1 MKENFEEKLTEGS
14 VAARLVAFSLPFLM
28 ANFLQTLYGM
38 ADLFIAG
45 QFNGA
50 DVITAVS
57 IGSQIMHMITVIIA
71 GLAMGTTVLTARAVG
86 AGKERDA
93 GLCAGNSL
101 LAFLIFSVFATAI
114 LFVFCPQIVAL
125 MHTPPEAVGETLS
138 YLGICFL
145 GIPFI
150 SLYNSVSAVF
160 RGAGD
165 SKRPLYFVAASCL
178 VNIILDIVFMG
189 PLALGSRGAA
199 LATVLSQAFS
209 AFLAAFVL
217 FARGKRGASGETC
230 GRASGGACG
239 GTHSGTHS
247 EACGGVDEASGG
259 THRGAGGTRSASR
272 GKSGASGD
280 ACGETLGGASGGASG
295 DADGRSGAC
304 GGTHSGACG
313 GATGG
318 ADGRSVV
325 CGKRGVCVR
334 ILRGD
339 FRMDAKVLKALLQIG
354 LPVSAQDGFI
364 QVSFL
369 VITIIANSRGLS
381 VAAAVGIVE
390 KIICFLFLVPSS
402 MLSAISALAAQN
414 MGASLHSR
422 ARHTLYAGMA
432 IASAF
437 GALFALAFQ
446 FASVPFVSL
455 FTHDAEVV
463 QLGAQYLRSY
473 VFDCFFAA
481 FHFAF
486 SGFFCA
492 YGYSLLSFVHNT
504 VSILL
509 VRIPGA
515 YLAAKYF
522 PGTLYPMGWA
532 PAIGSLLSSL
542 ICLGFYLL
550 LKRNGK
556 FGGGLERHGGK

>member
-14 VAARLVAFSLPFLM
+14 VAGKLVAFSLPFLM

-86 AGKERDA
+86 AGKERHA

-101 LAFLIFSVFATAI
+101 LAFLIFSVFATAF

-217 FARGKRGASGETC
+217 FARGKRGASGETY
-230 GRASGGACG
+230 GG
-239 GTHSGTHS
+239 
-247 EACGGVDEASGG
+247 
-259 THRGAGGTRSASR
+259 
-272 GKSGASGD
+272 
-280 ACGETLGGASGGASG
+280 ACGETLGGA
-295 DADGRSGAC
+295 C
-304 GGTHSGACG
+304 GETHSGACG
-313 GATGG
+313 GASGG
-318 ADGRSVV
+318 SR
-325 CGKRGVCVR
+325 GKRGACVR

-414 MGASLHSR
+414 MGASLHAR

>member
-28 ANFLQTLYGM
+28 ANFLQALYGM

-125 MHTPPEAVGETLS
+125 MHTPPEAVGESLS

-178 VNIILDIVFMG
+178 VNIILDVFFMG

-217 FARGKRGASGETC
+217 FARGKRGAC
-230 GRASGGACG
+230 G
-239 GTHSGTHS
+239 
-247 EACGGVDEASGG
+247 
-259 THRGAGGTRSASR
+259 GAGGAV
-272 GKSGASGD
+272 GGDGA
-280 ACGETLGGASGGASG
+280 
-295 DADGRSGAC
+295 
-304 GGTHSGACG
+304 
-313 GATGG
+313 
-318 ADGRSVV
+318 
-325 CGKRGVCVR
+325 CVR

-414 MGASLHSR
+414 MGASLHAR

-463 QLGAQYLRSY
+463 QLGGQYLRSY

-492 YGYSLLSFVHNT
+492 YGYSLLSFFHNT

-550 LKRNGK
+550 LKQNGK

>member
-1 MKENFEEKLTEGS
+1 
-14 VAARLVAFSLPFLM
+14 M

-178 VNIILDIVFMG
+178 VNIILDVFFMG

-217 FARGKRGASGETC
+217 FARGKRGASGGAT
-230 GRASGGACG
+230 GGAGGTRGKSGASGGACG
-239 GTHSGTHS
+239 GAT
-247 EACGGVDEASGG
+247 
-259 THRGAGGTRSASR
+259 
-272 GKSGASGD
+272 GD
-280 ACGETLGGASGGASG
+280 ACGETLGGAT
-295 DADGRSGAC
+295 SGAC
-304 GGTHSGACG
+304 GSSGA
-313 GATGG
+313 
-318 ADGRSVV
+318 
-325 CGKRGVCVR
+325 CVR

-414 MGASLHSR
+414 MGASLHAR

-463 QLGAQYLRSY
+463 QLGGQYLRSY

>member
-14 VAARLVAFSLPFLM
+14 VAAKLVAFSLPFLM

-178 VNIILDIVFMG
+178 VNIILDVFFMG
-189 PLALGSRGAA
+189 PLDLGSRGAA

-217 FARGKRGASGETC
+217 FACGKRG
-230 GRASGGACG
+230 
-239 GTHSGTHS
+239 
-247 EACGGVDEASGG
+247 
-259 THRGAGGTRSASR
+259 
-272 GKSGASGD
+272 
-280 ACGETLGGASGGASG
+280 ACGETLGGADGGDGASG
-295 DADGRSGAC
+295 G
-304 GGTHSGACG
+304 
-313 GATGG
+313 TGG
-318 ADGRSVV
+318 AR
-325 CGKRGVCVR
+325 GKRGACVR

-414 MGASLHSR
+414 MGASLHAR

>member
-1 MKENFEEKLTEGS
+1 MEEKLTEGS

-57 IGSQIMHMITVIIA
+57 VGSQIMHMITVIIA

-86 AGKERDA
+86 ASKERDA

-101 LAFLIFSVFATAI
+101 LAFLIFSLFATAI

-125 MHTPPEAVGETLS
+125 MHTPKEAVGETLS

-178 VNIILDIVFMG
+178 VNIILDMVFMG
-189 PLALGSRGAA
+189 PLALGARGAA
-199 LATVLSQAFS
+199 IATVLSQAFS
-209 AFLAAFVL
+209 AFLASFVL
-217 FARGKRGASGETC
+217 FARGR
-230 GRASGGACG
+230 G
-239 GTHSGTHS
+239 GT
-247 EACGGVDEASGG
+247 
-259 THRGAGGTRSASR
+259 
-272 GKSGASGD
+272 
-280 ACGETLGGASGGASG
+280 
-295 DADGRSGAC
+295 
-304 GGTHSGACG
+304 
-313 GATGG
+313 
-318 ADGRSVV
+318 
-325 CGKRGVCVR
+325 CVK

-339 FRMDAKVLKALLQIG
+339 FRIDAKILKGLLQIG

-414 MGASLHSR
+414 MGASLHAR
-422 ARHTLYAGMA
+422 ARHTLYTGMILA
-432 IASAF
+432 ASF
-437 GALFALAFQ
+437 GALFSLAFQ
-446 FASVPFVSL
+446 FAALPFVSL
-455 FTHDAEVV
+455 FTRDAAVV
-463 QLGAQYLRSY
+463 QLGGQYLRSY

-504 VSILL
+504 LSILL

-522 PGTLYPMGWA
+522 PATLYPMGWA
-532 PAIGSLLSSL
+532 PALGSLLSSL
-542 ICLGFYLL
+542 ICLGFYLF

-556 FGGGLERHGGK
+556 FGMQRHGGK

>member
-1 MKENFEEKLTEGS
+1 MEEKLTEGS

-57 IGSQIMHMITVIIA
+57 VGSQIMHMITVIIA

-86 AGKERDA
+86 ASKERDA

-101 LAFLIFSVFATAI
+101 LAFLIFSLFATAI

-125 MHTPPEAVGETLS
+125 MHTPKEAVVETLS

-178 VNIILDIVFMG
+178 VNIILDMVFMG
-189 PLALGSRGAA
+189 PLALGARGAA
-199 LATVLSQAFS
+199 IATVLSQAFS
-209 AFLAAFVL
+209 AFLASFVL
-217 FARGKRGASGETC
+217 FARGR
-230 GRASGGACG
+230 RGACG
-239 GTHSGTHS
+239 RGM
-247 EACGGVDEASGG
+247 ACV
-259 THRGAGGTRSASR
+259 
-272 GKSGASGD
+272 K
-280 ACGETLGGASGGASG
+280 
-295 DADGRSGAC
+295 
-304 GGTHSGACG
+304 
-313 GATGG
+313 
-318 ADGRSVV
+318 
-325 CGKRGVCVR
+325 

-339 FRMDAKVLKALLQIG
+339 FRIDAKVLKGLLQIG

-414 MGASLHSR
+414 MGASLHAR
-422 ARHTLYAGMA
+422 ARHTLYAGMV

-463 QLGAQYLRSY
+463 QLGGQYLRSY

-504 VSILL
+504 LSILL

-522 PGTLYPMGWA
+522 PATLYPMGWA
-532 PAIGSLLSSL
+532 PALGSLLSSL
-542 ICLGFYLL
+542 ICLGFYLF

-556 FGGGLERHGGK
+556 FGMQRHGGK

>member
-1 MKENFEEKLTEGS
+1 MKENLEGKLTEGS
-14 VAARLVAFSLPFLM
+14 VAARLIAFSLPFLM

-86 AGKERDA
+86 ACKERDA

-101 LAFLIFSVFATAI
+101 LAFLIFSLFATAI

-150 SLYNSVSAVF
+150 SLYNSVAAVF

-165 SKRPLYFVAASCL
+165 SKRPLYFVAVSCL
-178 VNIILDIVFMG
+178 VNIILDIFFMG

-217 FARGKRGASGETC
+217 FARGKRGACGETL
-230 GRASGGACG
+230 GGACG
-239 GTHSGTHS
+239 G
-247 EACGGVDEASGG
+247 ASGG
-259 THRGAGGTRSASR
+259 NGGSR
-272 GKSGASGD
+272 GSSGASGD
-280 ACGETLGGASGGASG
+280 ACGGVGEAS
-295 DADGRSGAC
+295 
-304 GGTHSGACG
+304 GGTHSGAGGVGGTHAGACG

-318 ADGRSVV
+318 A
-325 CGKRGVCVR
+325 CVR

-414 MGASLHSR
+414 MGASLHAR

-446 FASVPFVSL
+446 FVSVPFVSL

-463 QLGAQYLRSY
+463 QLGGQYLRSY

-522 PGTLYPMGWA
+522 PATLYPMGWA

>member
-14 VAARLVAFSLPFLM
+14 VAARLIAFSLPFLM

-230 GRASGGACG
+230 GGADGGDGASG
-239 GTHSGTHS
+239 GTHSG
-247 EACGGVDEASGG
+247 ACSGATGGADG
-259 THRGAGGTRSASR
+259 SR
-272 GKSGASGD
+272 GKRGACGETHAGACDGASGD
-280 ACGETLGGASGGASG
+280 AHAGACGETLGWACGGVG
-295 DADGRSGAC
+295 GADGRSGAC
-304 GGTHSGACG
+304 GKSGASG
-313 GATGG
+313 GACGG
-318 ADGRSVV
+318 ADGRS
-325 CGKRGVCVR
+325 GACVR

-414 MGASLHSR
+414 MGASLHAR

-463 QLGAQYLRSY
+463 QLGGQYLRSY

-492 YGYSLLSFVHNT
+492 YGYSLLSFFHNT

>member
-1 MKENFEEKLTEGS
+1 MKENLEGKLTEGS

-86 AGKERDA
+86 ACKERDA
-93 GLCAGNSL
+93 DLCAGNSL
-101 LAFLIFSVFATAI
+101 LAFLIFSLFATAI
-114 LFVFCPQIVAL
+114 LFVFCPQVVSL

-178 VNIILDIVFMG
+178 VNIILDVFFMG

-217 FARGKRGASGETC
+217 FARGKRGASG
-230 GRASGGACG
+230 
-239 GTHSGTHS
+239 GT
-247 EACGGVDEASGG
+247 
-259 THRGAGGTRSASR
+259 
-272 GKSGASGD
+272 
-280 ACGETLGGASGGASG
+280 
-295 DADGRSGAC
+295 
-304 GGTHSGACG
+304 
-313 GATGG
+313 TGG
-318 ADGRSVV
+318 A
-325 CGKRGVCVR
+325 CVR

-414 MGASLHSR
+414 MGASLHAR

>member
-86 AGKERDA
+86 AGKEREA

-217 FARGKRGASGETC
+217 FARGKRGASG
-230 GRASGGACG
+230 
-239 GTHSGTHS
+239 
-247 EACGGVDEASGG
+247 GV
-259 THRGAGGTRSASR
+259 
-272 GKSGASGD
+272 
-280 ACGETLGGASGGASG
+280 GGASGGVGGASG
-295 DADGRSGAC
+295 ETLSGAC
-304 GGTHSGACG
+304 GGTG
-313 GATGG
+313 GA
-318 ADGRSVV
+318 R
-325 CGKRGVCVR
+325 GKRGACVR

-414 MGASLHSR
+414 MGASLHAR

-463 QLGAQYLRSY
+463 QLGGQYLRSY

>member
-14 VAARLVAFSLPFLM
+14 VAGKLVAFSIPFLM

-125 MHTPPEAVGETLS
+125 MHTPPEAVLETLS

-178 VNIILDIVFMG
+178 VNIILDVFFMG

-217 FARGKRGASGETC
+217 FARGKRGACGGATGETLGDAC
-230 GRASGGACG
+230 GGTDGRGGATGGTGGARGKSGATGDACGGATGGACG
-239 GTHSGTHS
+239 GTH
-247 EACGGVDEASGG
+247 
-259 THRGAGGTRSASR
+259 AG
-272 GKSGASGD
+272 
-280 ACGETLGGASGGASG
+280 ACGETLGGA
-295 DADGRSGAC
+295 
-304 GGTHSGACG
+304 
-313 GATGG
+313 
-318 ADGRSVV
+318 
-325 CGKRGVCVR
+325 CVR

-414 MGASLHSR
+414 MGASFHAR

>member
-14 VAARLVAFSLPFLM
+14 VAAKLVAFSLPFLM

-178 VNIILDIVFMG
+178 VNIILDVFFMG
-189 PLALGSRGAA
+189 PLDLGSRGAA

-217 FARGKRGASGETC
+217 FARGKRGSSGGACGETC
-230 GRASGGACG
+230 GGADGGDGTSGGACG
-239 GTHSGTHS
+239 GTHSG
-247 EACGGVDEASGG
+247 AS
-259 THRGAGGTRSASR
+259 
-272 GKSGASGD
+272 
-280 ACGETLGGASGGASG
+280 GETLGGACGGAS
-295 DADGRSGAC
+295 
-304 GGTHSGACG
+304 
-313 GATGG
+313 GG
-318 ADGRSVV
+318 ADGRSGV
-325 CGKRGVCVR
+325 CGSSGACVR

-414 MGASLHSR
+414 MGASLHAR

-463 QLGAQYLRSY
+463 QLGGQYLRSY

-556 FGGGLERHGGK
+556 FGGGLERYGGK

>member
-86 AGKERDA
+86 ACKERDA

-101 LAFLIFSVFATAI
+101 LAFLIFSLFATAI

-178 VNIILDIVFMG
+178 VNIILDVFFMG

-217 FARGKRGASGETC
+217 FARGKRGA
-230 GRASGGACG
+230 
-239 GTHSGTHS
+239 
-247 EACGGVDEASGG
+247 
-259 THRGAGGTRSASR
+259 
-272 GKSGASGD
+272 
-280 ACGETLGGASGGASG
+280 CGETHG
-295 DADGRSGAC
+295 
-304 GGTHSGACG
+304 GACG

-318 ADGRSVV
+318 A
-325 CGKRGVCVR
+325 CVR

-402 MLSAISALAAQN
+402 MLSAISALAAQS
-414 MGASLHSR
+414 MGAGLHAR

-463 QLGAQYLRSY
+463 LLGGQYLRSY

>member
-1 MKENFEEKLTEGS
+1 MKENLEGKLTEGS
-14 VAARLVAFSLPFLM
+14 VAARLIAFSLPFLM

-86 AGKERDA
+86 ACKERDA

-125 MHTPPEAVGETLS
+125 MHTPPVAVGETLS

-178 VNIILDIVFMG
+178 VNIILDVFFMG

-217 FARGKRGASGETC
+217 FARGKRGAC
-230 GRASGGACG
+230 
-239 GTHSGTHS
+239 
-247 EACGGVDEASGG
+247 
-259 THRGAGGTRSASR
+259 
-272 GKSGASGD
+272 
-280 ACGETLGGASGGASG
+280 GGASGGARGS
-295 DADGRSGAC
+295 SGA
-304 GGTHSGACG
+304 
-313 GATGG
+313 
-318 ADGRSVV
+318 
-325 CGKRGVCVR
+325 CVR

-414 MGASLHSR
+414 MGASLHAR

-463 QLGAQYLRSY
+463 QLGGQYLRSY

>member
-1 MKENFEEKLTEGS
+1 MKENLEGKLTEGS
-14 VAARLVAFSLPFLM
+14 VAARLIAFSLPFLM

-86 AGKERDA
+86 AGKEREA

-114 LFVFCPQIVAL
+114 LFVFCPQVVSL

-178 VNIILDIVFMG
+178 VNIILDVFFMG

-217 FARGKRGASGETC
+217 FARGKRGASGETL
-230 GRASGGACG
+230 GGACG
-239 GTHSGTHS
+239 G
-247 EACGGVDEASGG
+247 AY
-259 THRGAGGTRSASR
+259 
-272 GKSGASGD
+272 
-280 ACGETLGGASGGASG
+280 
-295 DADGRSGAC
+295 
-304 GGTHSGACG
+304 
-313 GATGG
+313 
-318 ADGRSVV
+318 
-325 CGKRGVCVR
+325 VR

-414 MGASLHSR
+414 MGASLHAR

-463 QLGAQYLRSY
+463 QLGGQYLRSY

-532 PAIGSLLSSL
+532 PAIGSFLSSL

>member
-14 VAARLVAFSLPFLM
+14 IAGKLVAFSLPFLM

-86 AGKERDA
+86 AGKEREA

-178 VNIILDIVFMG
+178 VNIILDVFFMG

-217 FARGKRGASGETC
+217 FACGKRGA
-230 GRASGGACG
+230 
-239 GTHSGTHS
+239 
-247 EACGGVDEASGG
+247 CGGVGGNHSGV
-259 THRGAGGTRSASR
+259 GGTRSASR
-272 GKSGASGD
+272 GKSGVSGD
-280 ACGETLGGASGGASG
+280 ACGGTHAGASGGADGG
-295 DADGRSGAC
+295 DGAC
-304 GGTHSGACG
+304 SGTHSGACG

-318 ADGRSVV
+318 NGGSR
-325 CGKRGVCVR
+325 GKRGACVR

-414 MGASLHSR
+414 MGASLHAR

-463 QLGAQYLRSY
+463 QLGGQYLRSY

-556 FGGGLERHGGK
+556 FGGGLEKHGGK

>member
-1 MKENFEEKLTEGS
+1 
-14 VAARLVAFSLPFLM
+14 
-28 ANFLQTLYGM
+28 LQ
-38 ADLFIAG
+38 
-45 QFNGA
+45 
-50 DVITAVS
+50 
-57 IGSQIMHMITVIIA
+57 
-71 GLAMGTTVLTARAVG
+71 
-86 AGKERDA
+86 
-93 GLCAGNSL
+93 
-101 LAFLIFSVFATAI
+101 
-114 LFVFCPQIVAL
+114 
-125 MHTPPEAVGETLS
+125 
-138 YLGICFL
+138 
-145 GIPFI
+145 
-150 SLYNSVSAVF
+150 
-160 RGAGD
+160 
-165 SKRPLYFVAASCL
+165 
-178 VNIILDIVFMG
+178 
-189 PLALGSRGAA
+189 
-199 LATVLSQAFS
+199 
-209 AFLAAFVL
+209 
-217 FARGKRGASGETC
+217 
-230 GRASGGACG
+230 
-239 GTHSGTHS
+239 
-247 EACGGVDEASGG
+247 
-259 THRGAGGTRSASR
+259 
-272 GKSGASGD
+272 
-280 ACGETLGGASGGASG
+280 
-295 DADGRSGAC
+295 
-304 GGTHSGACG
+304 
-313 GATGG
+313 
-318 ADGRSVV
+318 
-325 CGKRGVCVR
+325 
-334 ILRGD
+334 GD

-414 MGASLHSR
+414 MGASLHAR

-463 QLGAQYLRSY
+463 QLGGQYLRSY

>member
-14 VAARLVAFSLPFLM
+14 VAGKLVAFSLPFLM

-101 LAFLIFSVFATAI
+101 LAFLIFSVFATAF

-217 FARGKRGASGETC
+217 FARGKRGASGETY
-230 GRASGGACG
+230 GG
-239 GTHSGTHS
+239 
-247 EACGGVDEASGG
+247 
-259 THRGAGGTRSASR
+259 
-272 GKSGASGD
+272 
-280 ACGETLGGASGGASG
+280 ACGETLGGA
-295 DADGRSGAC
+295 C
-304 GGTHSGACG
+304 GETHSGACG
-313 GATGG
+313 GASGG
-318 ADGRSVV
+318 SR
-325 CGKRGVCVR
+325 GKRGACVR

-414 MGASLHSR
+414 MGASLHAR

>member
-1 MKENFEEKLTEGS
+1 MKENLEGKLTEGS

-93 GLCAGNSL
+93 CLCAGNSL

-178 VNIILDIVFMG
+178 VNIILDVFFMG

-217 FARGKRGASGETC
+217 FARGKRGA
-230 GRASGGACG
+230 
-239 GTHSGTHS
+239 
-247 EACGGVDEASGG
+247 CGGV
-259 THRGAGGTRSASR
+259 
-272 GKSGASGD
+272 GD
-280 ACGETLGGASGGASG
+280 ACGETYGGADGRGGASGGSRG
-295 DADGRSGAC
+295 SSGA
-304 GGTHSGACG
+304 
-313 GATGG
+313 
-318 ADGRSVV
+318 
-325 CGKRGVCVR
+325 CVR

-414 MGASLHSR
+414 MGASLHAR

-455 FTHDAEVV
+455 FTHDAAVV
-463 QLGAQYLRSY
+463 QLGGQYLRSY

-532 PAIGSLLSSL
+532 PALGSLLSSL

-550 LKRNGK
+550 LKRNGR

>member
-1 MKENFEEKLTEGS
+1 MKENLEGKLTEGS

-86 AGKERDA
+86 ACKERDA

-101 LAFLIFSVFATAI
+101 LAFLIFSLFATAI

-178 VNIILDIVFMG
+178 VNIILDVFFMG

-217 FARGKRGASGETC
+217 FARGKRGVC
-230 GRASGGACG
+230 GGATGDACGGVGGACG
-239 GTHSGTHS
+239 GTDG
-247 EACGGVDEASGG
+247 
-259 THRGAGGTRSASR
+259 R
-272 GKSGASGD
+272 
-280 ACGETLGGASGGASG
+280 GGASGGN
-295 DADGRSGAC
+295 
-304 GGTHSGACG
+304 G
-313 GATGG
+313 GA
-318 ADGRSVV
+318 R
-325 CGKRGVCVR
+325 GKRGACVR

-414 MGASLHSR
+414 MGASLHAR

>member
-86 AGKERDA
+86 AGKEREA

-178 VNIILDIVFMG
+178 VNIILDVFFMG
-189 PLALGSRGAA
+189 PLDLGSRGAA

-217 FARGKRGASGETC
+217 FARGKRGAC
-230 GRASGGACG
+230 GGATG
-239 GTHSGTHS
+239 G
-247 EACGGVDEASGG
+247 
-259 THRGAGGTRSASR
+259 
-272 GKSGASGD
+272 
-280 ACGETLGGASGGASG
+280 ACGETLGGA
-295 DADGRSGAC
+295 C
-304 GGTHSGACG
+304 GGTHAGACG
-313 GATGG
+313 ETCGGSLGKSGA
-318 ADGRSVV
+318 
-325 CGKRGVCVR
+325 CVR

-414 MGASLHSR
+414 MGASLHAR

-463 QLGAQYLRSY
+463 QLGGQYLRSY

-492 YGYSLLSFVHNT
+492 YGYSLLSFFHNT

>member
-114 LFVFCPQIVAL
+114 LFIFCPQIVAL

-178 VNIILDIVFMG
+178 VNIILDVFFMG

-217 FARGKRGASGETC
+217 FARGKRGVC
-230 GRASGGACG
+230 GGATG
-239 GTHSGTHS
+239 GTAG
-247 EACGGVDEASGG
+247 AC
-259 THRGAGGTRSASR
+259 

-280 ACGETLGGASGGASG
+280 ACGGAVGGDGASG

-313 GATGG
+313 ETDGRGGATGG
-318 ADGRSVV
+318 AR
-325 CGKRGVCVR
+325 GKRGACVR

-414 MGASLHSR
+414 MGASLHAR

-463 QLGAQYLRSY
+463 QLGGQYLRSY

>member
-1 MKENFEEKLTEGS
+1 MKENLEGKLTEGS

-86 AGKERDA
+86 ACKERDA

-178 VNIILDIVFMG
+178 VNIILDVFFMG
-189 PLALGSRGAA
+189 PLDLGSRGAA

-217 FARGKRGASGETC
+217 FARGKRGVC
-230 GRASGGACG
+230 GGATGGACG
-239 GTHSGTHS
+239 KSG
-247 EACGGVDEASGG
+247 ASG
-259 THRGAGGTRSASR
+259 GAGGTRSASR

-280 ACGETLGGASGGASG
+280 ACGGTDGRGGASGGNGGSRG
-295 DADGRSGAC
+295 SSGA
-304 GGTHSGACG
+304 
-313 GATGG
+313 
-318 ADGRSVV
+318 
-325 CGKRGVCVR
+325 CVR

-414 MGASLHSR
+414 MGASLHAR

-463 QLGAQYLRSY
+463 QLGGQYLRSY

-515 YLAAKYF
+515 YFAAKYF

-556 FGGGLERHGGK
+556 FGGGLQRHGGK

>member
-1 MKENFEEKLTEGS
+1 MEEKLTEGS

-57 IGSQIMHMITVIIA
+57 VGSQIMHMITVIIA

-86 AGKERDA
+86 ACKERDA

-101 LAFLIFSVFATAI
+101 LAFLIFSLFATAI

-125 MHTPPEAVGETLS
+125 MHTPKEAVVETLS

-189 PLALGSRGAA
+189 PLALGSRGVA

-217 FARGKRGASGETC
+217 FARGKRGASG
-230 GRASGGACG
+230 GVG
-239 GTHSGTHS
+239 GTH
-247 EACGGVDEASGG
+247 
-259 THRGAGGTRSASR
+259 AG
-272 GKSGASGD
+272 
-280 ACGETLGGASGGASG
+280 ACGETLGGA
-295 DADGRSGAC
+295 C
-304 GGTHSGACG
+304 GGTHAGA
-313 GATGG
+313 
-318 ADGRSVV
+318 
-325 CGKRGVCVR
+325 CVR

-414 MGASLHSR
+414 MGASLHAR

-432 IASAF
+432 IAAAF

-455 FTHDAEVV
+455 FTHDAAVV
-463 QLGAQYLRSY
+463 QLGGQYLRSY

>member
-14 VAARLVAFSLPFLM
+14 VAAKLVAFSLPFLM

-86 AGKERDA
+86 AGKEREA

-178 VNIILDIVFMG
+178 VNIILDVFFMG

-217 FARGKRGASGETC
+217 FACGKR
-230 GRASGGACG
+230 GACG
-239 GTHSGTHS
+239 GTT
-247 EACGGVDEASGG
+247 GG
-259 THRGAGGTRSASR
+259 
-272 GKSGASGD
+272 
-280 ACGETLGGASGGASG
+280 ACGETLG
-295 DADGRSGAC
+295 
-304 GGTHSGACG
+304 GACG

-318 ADGRSVV
+318 ACGGTHAGACGGTDGRSGA
-325 CGKRGVCVR
+325 CGGADGSRGKRGACVR

-414 MGASLHSR
+414 MGASLHAR

-437 GALFALAFQ
+437 GALFALSFQ

>member
-1 MKENFEEKLTEGS
+1 MKENFEGKLTEGS
-14 VAARLVAFSLPFLM
+14 VAAKLVAFSLPFLM

-189 PLALGSRGAA
+189 PLDLGSRGAA

-217 FARGKRGASGETC
+217 FARGKRGA
-230 GRASGGACG
+230 
-239 GTHSGTHS
+239 
-247 EACGGVDEASGG
+247 
-259 THRGAGGTRSASR
+259 
-272 GKSGASGD
+272 
-280 ACGETLGGASGGASG
+280 CGETLGGTSGGSRG
-295 DADGRSGAC
+295 SSGA
-304 GGTHSGACG
+304 
-313 GATGG
+313 
-318 ADGRSVV
+318 
-325 CGKRGVCVR
+325 CVR

-414 MGASLHSR
+414 MGASLHAR

>member
-14 VAARLVAFSLPFLM
+14 VAGKLVAFSIPFLM

-101 LAFLIFSVFATAI
+101 LAFLIFSLFATAI

-178 VNIILDIVFMG
+178 VNIILDVFFMG

-217 FARGKRGASGETC
+217 FACGKRGASGETC

-239 GTHSGTHS
+239 GVCET
-247 EACGGVDEASGG
+247 CGGVDEASGG
-259 THRGAGGTRSASR
+259 THSGAGGTH
-272 GKSGASGD
+272 
-280 ACGETLGGASGGASG
+280 
-295 DADGRSGAC
+295 SGAC
-304 GGTHSGACG
+304 GEATGGACG

-318 ADGRSVV
+318 AFGGS
-325 CGKRGVCVR
+325 RGSSGACVR

-339 FRMDAKVLKALLQIG
+339 FKMDAKVLKALLQIG

-414 MGASLHSR
+414 MGASLHAR

>member
-14 VAARLVAFSLPFLM
+14 VAAKLVAFSLPFLM

-86 AGKERDA
+86 AGKEREA

-178 VNIILDIVFMG
+178 VNIILDVFFMG

-217 FARGKRGASGETC
+217 FARGKRGACGGATGETL
-230 GRASGGACG
+230 G
-239 GTHSGTHS
+239 
-247 EACGGVDEASGG
+247 
-259 THRGAGGTRSASR
+259 
-272 GKSGASGD
+272 GASGD
-280 ACGETLGGASGGASG
+280 ACGETLGGACGGVGGATGETYGGASGGASG
-295 DADGRSGAC
+295 GADGRSGA
-304 GGTHSGACG
+304 
-313 GATGG
+313 
-318 ADGRSVV
+318 
-325 CGKRGVCVR
+325 CVR

-414 MGASLHSR
+414 MGASLHAR

-455 FTHDAEVV
+455 FTRDAEVV
-463 QLGAQYLRSY
+463 QLGGQYLRSY

>member
-125 MHTPPEAVGETLS
+125 MHTPPEAVGESLS

-178 VNIILDIVFMG
+178 VNIILDVFFMG

-217 FARGKRGASGETC
+217 FARGKRGAC
-230 GRASGGACG
+230 G
-239 GTHSGTHS
+239 
-247 EACGGVDEASGG
+247 
-259 THRGAGGTRSASR
+259 GAGGAV
-272 GKSGASGD
+272 GGDGA
-280 ACGETLGGASGGASG
+280 
-295 DADGRSGAC
+295 
-304 GGTHSGACG
+304 
-313 GATGG
+313 
-318 ADGRSVV
+318 
-325 CGKRGVCVR
+325 CVR

-414 MGASLHSR
+414 MGASLHAR

-463 QLGAQYLRSY
+463 QLGGQYLRSY

-492 YGYSLLSFVHNT
+492 YGYSLLSFFHNT

-550 LKRNGK
+550 LKQNGK

>member
-14 VAARLVAFSLPFLM
+14 VAARLIAFSLPFLM

-178 VNIILDIVFMG
+178 VNIILDVFFMG

-217 FARGKRGASGETC
+217 FARGKRGA
-230 GRASGGACG
+230 CG
-239 GTHSGTHS
+239 G
-247 EACGGVDEASGG
+247 
-259 THRGAGGTRSASR
+259 
-272 GKSGASGD
+272 
-280 ACGETLGGASGGASG
+280 
-295 DADGRSGAC
+295 ADGRSGA
-304 GGTHSGACG
+304 
-313 GATGG
+313 
-318 ADGRSVV
+318 
-325 CGKRGVCVR
+325 CVR

-414 MGASLHSR
+414 MGDSLHAR

-463 QLGAQYLRSY
+463 QLGGQYLRSY

>member
-1 MKENFEEKLTEGS
+1 M
-14 VAARLVAFSLPFLM
+14 M

-86 AGKERDA
+86 ACKERDA

-114 LFVFCPQIVAL
+114 LFVFCPQVVSL

-178 VNIILDIVFMG
+178 VNIILDVFFMG

-217 FARGKRGASGETC
+217 FARGKRGVC
-230 GRASGGACG
+230 GGATGDACGGVGGACG
-239 GTHSGTHS
+239 GT
-247 EACGGVDEASGG
+247 
-259 THRGAGGTRSASR
+259 
-272 GKSGASGD
+272 
-280 ACGETLGGASGGASG
+280 
-295 DADGRSGAC
+295 DGR
-304 GGTHSGACG
+304 G

-318 ADGRSVV
+318 NGGA
-325 CGKRGVCVR
+325 CGSSGACVR

-414 MGASLHSR
+414 MGASLHAR

-455 FTHDAEVV
+455 FTRDAEVV
-463 QLGAQYLRSY
+463 QLGGQYLRSY

>member
-1 MKENFEEKLTEGS
+1 MKENLEGKLTEGS

-178 VNIILDIVFMG
+178 VNIILDVFFMG

-217 FARGKRGASGETC
+217 FARGKRGAC
-230 GRASGGACG
+230 G
-239 GTHSGTHS
+239 
-247 EACGGVDEASGG
+247 
-259 THRGAGGTRSASR
+259 
-272 GKSGASGD
+272 GASGD
-280 ACGETLGGASGGASG
+280 ACGGTDGRGGVSGGARGS
-295 DADGRSGAC
+295 SGA
-304 GGTHSGACG
+304 
-313 GATGG
+313 
-318 ADGRSVV
+318 
-325 CGKRGVCVR
+325 CVR

-414 MGASLHSR
+414 MGASLHAR

-463 QLGAQYLRSY
+463 QLGGQYLRSY

>member
-14 VAARLVAFSLPFLM
+14 VAGKLVAFSIPFLM

-178 VNIILDIVFMG
+178 VNIILDVFFMG

-217 FARGKRGASGETC
+217 FARGKRGACGGATGETLGDAC
-230 GRASGGACG
+230 GGTDGRGGATGGTGGARGKSGATGDACGGATGGACG
-239 GTHSGTHS
+239 GTH
-247 EACGGVDEASGG
+247 
-259 THRGAGGTRSASR
+259 AG
-272 GKSGASGD
+272 
-280 ACGETLGGASGGASG
+280 ACGETLGGA
-295 DADGRSGAC
+295 
-304 GGTHSGACG
+304 
-313 GATGG
+313 
-318 ADGRSVV
+318 
-325 CGKRGVCVR
+325 CVR

-414 MGASLHSR
+414 MGASFHAR

>member
-1 MKENFEEKLTEGS
+1 MKENFEGKLTEGS

-86 AGKERDA
+86 ACKERDA

-178 VNIILDIVFMG
+178 VNIILDVFFMG

-217 FARGKRGASGETC
+217 FARGKRGASG
-230 GRASGGACG
+230 GVG
-239 GTHSGTHS
+239 GTH
-247 EACGGVDEASGG
+247 
-259 THRGAGGTRSASR
+259 AG
-272 GKSGASGD
+272 
-280 ACGETLGGASGGASG
+280 ACGETLGGATGGNG
-295 DADGRSGAC
+295 GAC
-304 GGTHSGACG
+304 GSSGA
-313 GATGG
+313 
-318 ADGRSVV
+318 
-325 CGKRGVCVR
+325 CVR

-414 MGASLHSR
+414 MGASLHAR

>member
-1 MKENFEEKLTEGS
+1 
-14 VAARLVAFSLPFLM
+14 
-28 ANFLQTLYGM
+28 
-38 ADLFIAG
+38 
-45 QFNGA
+45 
-50 DVITAVS
+50 
-57 IGSQIMHMITVIIA
+57 
-71 GLAMGTTVLTARAVG
+71 
-86 AGKERDA
+86 
-93 GLCAGNSL
+93 
-101 LAFLIFSVFATAI
+101 
-114 LFVFCPQIVAL
+114 
-125 MHTPPEAVGETLS
+125 
-138 YLGICFL
+138 
-145 GIPFI
+145 
-150 SLYNSVSAVF
+150 
-160 RGAGD
+160 
-165 SKRPLYFVAASCL
+165 
-178 VNIILDIVFMG
+178 
-189 PLALGSRGAA
+189 
-199 LATVLSQAFS
+199 
-209 AFLAAFVL
+209 
-217 FARGKRGASGETC
+217 
-230 GRASGGACG
+230 
-239 GTHSGTHS
+239 
-247 EACGGVDEASGG
+247 
-259 THRGAGGTRSASR
+259 
-272 GKSGASGD
+272 
-280 ACGETLGGASGGASG
+280 
-295 DADGRSGAC
+295 
-304 GGTHSGACG
+304 
-313 GATGG
+313 
-318 ADGRSVV
+318 
-325 CGKRGVCVR
+325 
-334 ILRGD
+334 
-339 FRMDAKVLKALLQIG
+339 MDAKVLKALLQIG

-402 MLSAISALAAQN
+402 MLSAISALAAQS
-414 MGASLHSR
+414 MGAGLHAR

-463 QLGAQYLRSY
+463 LLGGQYLRSY

>member
-14 VAARLVAFSLPFLM
+14 VAARLVAFSFPFLM

-178 VNIILDIVFMG
+178 VNIILDVFFMG

-217 FARGKRGASGETC
+217 FARGKRGASGGAD
-230 GRASGGACG
+230 GRGGATGGVG
-239 GTHSGTHS
+239 GTH
-247 EACGGVDEASGG
+247 
-259 THRGAGGTRSASR
+259 AG
-272 GKSGASGD
+272 
-280 ACGETLGGASGGASG
+280 ACGETLGGATG
-295 DADGRSGAC
+295 
-304 GGTHSGACG
+304 GACG

-318 ADGRSVV
+318 ACGGADGSR
-325 CGKRGVCVR
+325 GKRGACVR

-414 MGASLHSR
+414 MGASLHAR